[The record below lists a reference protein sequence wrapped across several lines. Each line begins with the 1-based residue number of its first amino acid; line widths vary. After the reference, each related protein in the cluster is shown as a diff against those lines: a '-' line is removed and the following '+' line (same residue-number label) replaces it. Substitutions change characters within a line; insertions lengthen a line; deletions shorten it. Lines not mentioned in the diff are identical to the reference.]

1 MIMKGGI
8 VVSLYVMAL
17 AATSLAGQ
25 AQAQSAQQRQF
36 TMTATDFSFVGPE
49 QVPSGMT
56 AVEVLNQG
64 AEVHHAQLV
73 RLAPG
78 KTPADFAA
86 AMKVDPGHPPN
97 WVSFVGGPNA
107 VVPGDRATAVMDL
120 QPGQHLVLCL
130 IPNKTGV
137 AHVALGMV
145 KPFMVTEAV
154 GTRMTEAKPDVVITA
169 RDFQFVLSKPITAGS
184 HTIQL
189 VNEGTQAHEV
199 VLVKLPPDAKAKDFI
214 AAFEPGAGAP
224 PRGRPQGGIV
234 GIERG
239 AQGLFTAQFDPG
251 RYALI
256 CFFPDSKTG
265 APHFAQGM
273 TWEFDVR

>member
-1 MIMKGGI
+1 MKTHLFA
-8 VVSLYVMAL
+8 SLCLAAL
-17 AATSLAGQ
+17 AAANLTGQ
-25 AQAQSAQQRQF
+25 AQAAQPGQF
-36 TMTATDFSFVGPE
+36 TMTATDYGFVGPE
-49 QVPSGMT
+49 QVPSGLT

-86 AMKVDPGHPPN
+86 AMKADPEHPPT

-107 VVPGDRATAVMDL
+107 VVPGDRATALMEL

-130 IPNKTGV
+130 VPNKAGI
-137 AHVALGMV
+137 AHVALGMA
-145 KPFMVTEAV
+145 KPFLVTQTVATHLVEP
-154 GTRMTEAKPDVVITA
+154 KPDVVITA
-169 RDFQFVLSKPITAGS
+169 RDFQFILSTPITAGS

-189 VNEGTQAHEV
+189 VNEGSQAHEV
-199 VLVKLPPDAKAKDFI
+199 VLVKLAPAAKAKDFI
-214 AAFEPGAGAP
+214 AAFEPGADGP
-224 PRGRPQGGIV
+224 PPGRPLGGIV

-239 AQGLFTAQFDPG
+239 TRGIFTAMFDPG
-251 RYALI
+251 PYALI
-256 CFFPDSKTG
+256 CFFPDTKTG

-273 TWEFDVR
+273 TWEFDVH

>member
-1 MIMKGGI
+1 MKAHI
-8 VVSLYVMAL
+8 LALLCVLAL
-17 AATSLAGQ
+17 AATNPTGQTLA
-25 AQAQSAQQRQF
+25 AQSGQF
-36 TMTATDFSFVGPE
+36 TMTATDYGFMGPE
-49 QVPSGMT
+49 QVPSGLT
-56 AVEVLNQG
+56 AIEVLNQG

-86 AMKVDPGHPPN
+86 AMTADPQQPPT
-97 WVSFVGGPNA
+97 WATFVGGPNA
-107 VVPGDRATAVMDL
+107 VVPGDRATAVMEL

-154 GTRMTEAKPDVVITA
+154 QTRIAEPKPDVVITA
-169 RDFQFVLSKPITAGS
+169 RDFQFMLSKPITAGS
-184 HTIQL
+184 HTIQV
-189 VNEGTQAHEV
+189 VNEGAQAHEV
-199 VLVKLPPDAKAKDFI
+199 VLVKLAPAAKAKDFI
-214 AAFEPGAGAP
+214 AAFEPGAGGP
-224 PRGRPQGGIV
+224 PPGRPLGGIV

-239 AQGLFTAQFDPG
+239 ARGLFTAQFDPG
-251 RYALI
+251 QYALI
-256 CFFPDSKTG
+256 CFFPDPKTG

>member
-1 MIMKGGI
+1 MKAHI
-8 VVSLYVMAL
+8 FASLCVVALTATNPTGQTL
-17 AATSLAGQ
+17 AAQPG
-25 AQAQSAQQRQF
+25 QF
-36 TMTATDFSFVGPE
+36 TMTATDYGFMGPE
-49 QVPSGMT
+49 QVPSGLT
-56 AVEVLNQG
+56 AIEVLNQG

-86 AMKVDPGHPPN
+86 AMQADPAHPPT
-97 WVSFVGGPNA
+97 WVTFVGGPNA
-107 VVPGDRATAVMDL
+107 VVPGDRATAVMEL

-145 KPFMVTEAV
+145 KPFKVTEAV
-154 GTRMTEAKPDVVITA
+154 ETRIAEPKPDVVITA
-169 RDFQFVLSKPITAGS
+169 RDFQFVLSQPITAGS
-184 HTIQL
+184 HTVQL
-189 VNEGTQAHEV
+189 VNEGGQAHEV
-199 VLVKLPPDAKAKDFI
+199 VLVKLAPAAKAKDFI
-214 AAFEPGAGAP
+214 AAFEPGAVGP
-224 PRGRPQGGIV
+224 PPGRPLGGIV

-239 AQGLFTAQFDPG
+239 ARGLFTAQFDPG
-251 RYALI
+251 QYALI
-256 CFFPDSKTG
+256 CFFPDPKTG